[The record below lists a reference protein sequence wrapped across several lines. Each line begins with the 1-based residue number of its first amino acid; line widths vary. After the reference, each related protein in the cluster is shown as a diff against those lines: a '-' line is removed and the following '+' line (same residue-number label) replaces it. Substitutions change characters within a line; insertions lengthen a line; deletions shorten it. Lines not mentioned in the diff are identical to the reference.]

1 MKSRTAKT
9 ALISLSFTAAF
20 TLATPASQAADEPPA
35 HEPVRAEA
43 AENAASAAPAALTST
58 PPTPSSLERLTH
70 AASSA
75 AAATV
80 SVAASAAAAT
90 VSVATGAAVATVTA
104 ANTAASAATSAASA
118 ALNLASDAA
127 TSAVNAAVQAAG
139 TLFQSGR
146 ISYYADKF
154 HGRPTASGEPYDSQ
168 GLTMA
173 HRTLP
178 LGTKVL
184 ITNTANQ
191 RSVVVTVNDRG
202 PFAGSRVAD
211 LSRAAAEKLNMV
223 RTGLADATLHV
234 LPAALLPKPDK
245 NDKAGKAS
253 P

>member
-1 MKSRTAKT
+1 MEPRTAKT

-20 TLATPASQAADEPPA
+20 TLATPASRAADEPPA
-35 HEPVRAEA
+35 HEPVRAET
-43 AENAASAAPAALTST
+43 AETTASAPQTIM
-58 PPTPSSLERLTH
+58 TPSGLERLTH
-70 AASSA
+70 AASTA

-80 SVAASAAAAT
+80 SVAASAAAVT
-90 VSVATGAAVATVTA
+90 VSAATGAAVATVTA
-104 ANTAASAATSAASA
+104 ANTAAAAATSAASA

-223 RTGLADATLHV
+223 RSGLATATLHV
-234 LPAALLPKPDK
+234 LPLSMQMKSDK
-245 NDKAGKAS
+245 DSKAGSTA